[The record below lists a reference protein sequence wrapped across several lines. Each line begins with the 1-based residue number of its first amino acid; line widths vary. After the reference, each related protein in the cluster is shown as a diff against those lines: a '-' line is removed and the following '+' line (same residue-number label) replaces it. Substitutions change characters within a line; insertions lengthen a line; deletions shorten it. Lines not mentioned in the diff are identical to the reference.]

1 MRWTPI
7 LALTSLMLSSHVAL
21 ACGGMFCDATTPV
34 NQAAERILFA
44 ETDDG
49 LEMHVRITYA
59 GPPTEFGWLLPVPRD
74 VQYEL
79 GSEALFNQLDNQ
91 YAPIFNLITEFI
103 GDCDF
108 PAAANDSGFAE
119 GGAGGAGGGGGGIQ
133 VLAREPV
140 GPYDLA
146 VLLPSTVDDLR
157 TWLESNEYQIPDQ
170 IDEKLTP
177 YIEMDAAF
185 IALKLLPSSGEGDIQ
200 PLSMRFAG
208 DIPSIPIIPTSVA
221 ADPDMGMLV
230 HLLGRSRAVPTNYRH
245 VEINEA
251 ALDWFNS
258 GSNYADVVSQAI
270 DEAGGQA
277 FTTDFAGQVRDRQPL
292 FIADLNRLESID
304 ELNFSLLSDE
314 DYRTGL
320 RAFVTLPENI
330 TFDEFSNC
338 IFCYDDQINAGEIAI
353 DLDGYR
359 QAIRDE
365 INPRR
370 SAINALFARNPYL
383 TRLYSTMSADEM
395 TVDPAFGFN
404 ADLEDVDN
412 LRTPTQYIRC
422 EEGGFGDQATVIRGP
437 SGVTFTSNQ
446 SLIRR
451 MDGETVRGMDVPG
464 ARLIEQY
471 RPAGQPTLLEDKREQ
486 IAEVAI
492 PGQGTGGTG
501 GAAGAGGA
509 GGGAGFVGLN
519 GNGWDG
525 IGASSD
531 GGNDSGGCACDVGQ
545 QQSTS
550 GLFLVGLMMFGMLR
564 RRRGHS
570 KSARPEGDVTVKR

>member
-1 MRWTPI
+1 MKRTPI
-7 LALTSLMLSSHVAL
+7 LAVIALMVSSNVAL

-49 LEMHVRITYA
+49 LAMHVRITYA

-79 GSEALFNQLDNQ
+79 GSEALFNQLDSQ
-91 YAPIFNLITEFI
+91 YAPIFNLVTEFI

-108 PAAANDSGFAE
+108 PTAANDSGFAE

-157 TWLESNEYQIPDQ
+157 TWLESNEYQIPAQ

-185 IALKLLPSSGEGDIQ
+185 IALKLLPTSGEGDIQ

-251 ALDWFNS
+251 ALDWFS
-258 GSNYADVVSQAI
+258 AGSNYADVVSQAI

-277 FTTDFAGQVRDRQPL
+277 FTTDFAGEVEDRQPL
-292 FIADLNRLESID
+292 FIADIERLESID

-330 TFDEFSNC
+330 SFDEFSNC
-338 IFCYDDQINAGEIAI
+338 VFCYDDQINSGEIAI
-353 DLDGYR
+353 DLAGYR
-359 QAIRDE
+359 DAVRDE

-370 SAINALFARNPYL
+370 NAINALFVRNPYL
-383 TRLYSTMSADEM
+383 TRLYSTMSASEM

-404 ADLEDVDN
+404 ADLDDVDN
-412 LRTPTQYIRC
+412 LRTATQYIRC
-422 EEGGFGDQATVIRGP
+422 DNGGFGDEESVIRGP
-437 SGVTFTSNQ
+437 SGVTFSSNQ

-451 MDGETVRGMDVPG
+451 MDGETVRGMEVPG

-471 RPAGQPTLLEDKREQ
+471 RPAGQPMLIEDKRAQ
-486 IAEVAI
+486 IQEVAI
-492 PGQGTGGTG
+492 PGLGAGGTAGTG
-501 GAAGAGGA
+501 GAGGS

-519 GNGWDG
+519 GNGWARDNESSTDG
-525 IGASSD
+525 D
-531 GGNDSGGCACDVGQ
+531 DSGGCACDVGQ
-545 QQSTS
+545 QQSAN
-550 GLFLVGLMMFGMLR
+550 GLFVIGLMMIGMLR
-564 RRRGHS
+564 RRR
-570 KSARPEGDVTVKR
+570 RR